1 MWESW
6 LNLGLGMWLLSI
18 GMRQHSSPGALLIAG
33 AAAIVLG
40 LWIATTRN
48 HWAGAFAGLLGVWL
62 YVAAVVTPFAG
73 PRRYVL
79 AGIALALSALWDLVT
94 HHRRYPPPS
103 WSGVDYLDH
112 L

>member
-6 LNLGLGMWLLSI
+6 LNLGLGVWLLSI
-18 GMRQHSSPGALLIAG
+18 GLRQHTSPGALLVVGTVATIF
-33 AAAIVLG
+33 G

-48 HWAGAFAGLLGVWL
+48 HVAGALTLLLGVWL

-73 PRRYVL
+73 PRRYLV
-79 AGIALALSALWDLVT
+79 AGIALALSALWDLAT